1 MVLLDPLLKF
11 SVRSF
16 PHGLIMPARLSR
28 MHETRHLKTGIF
40 YNHAIESK
48 KGRTAI
54 AELPFAYGLIYLS
67 PERNS
72 AECLLDG
79 NCGNAGI
86 GNIRRTLFSCMQ
98 SEIAAVIG

>member
-1 MVLLDPLLKF
+1 MQL
-11 SVRSF
+11 
-16 PHGLIMPARLSR
+16 
-28 MHETRHLKTGIF
+28 
-40 YNHAIESK
+40 NQK

-54 AELPFAYGLIYLS
+54 AELPFTYGLIYLS